1 MIEEFLVS
9 ELGTI
14 PGLNGQSYP
23 AAAPVGDVEPP
34 FCLYTRI
41 SGTIQRDLAGDPV
54 FCRDVFLLD
63 LIGDDNDALCQ
74 LATAMTAQLSK
85 TNIDSGDVYIFS
97 AEVSPGKPD
106 GFDLSL
112 KAHRKSL
119 SYAVTYG
126 R

>member
-14 PGLNGQSYP
+14 PGLNGQCYP

-34 FCLYTRI
+34 LCLYSRI
-41 SGTIQRDLAGDPV
+41 SGSIQRDLSGDPV
-54 FCRDVFLLD
+54 FYRDVYRLD
-63 LIGDDNDALCQ
+63 LIGDDNDDLC
-74 LATAMTAQLSK
+74 LLETEMIAQLSK
-85 TNIDSGDVYIFS
+85 TNIEFENIYIFS
-97 AEVSPGKPD
+97 AEASPGNPD

-112 KAHRKSL
+112 EAHRKSL
-119 SYAVTYG
+119 SYAVTYW